1 MKVSARQGGFTP
13 IDWAVLVTILA
24 ILAAFAIPRFVSLET
39 QARTASR
46 DALAGSVRSGAAL
59 AHALWLANG
68 GTVTSVTMQGEVIE
82 MVNGYPDVATID
94 NTLVDVA
101 GYSYTVAG
109 VTGTFANTSF
119 ATCTVTYKE
128 APANGAP
135 PTITVDA
142 GSC

>member
-1 MKVSARQGGFTP
+1 MKVSARQGGFAL
-13 IDWAVLVTILA
+13 IDWAVLITILG

-68 GTVTSVTMQGEVIE
+68 GTVASVTMQGQVIE
-82 MVNGYPDVATID
+82 MVNGYPNVATID
-94 NTLVDVA
+94 NTLVDVT
-101 GYSYTVAG
+101 GYRYTVADA
-109 VTGTFANTSF
+109 TGTFANASF

-128 APANGAP
+128 ATGDGAP
-135 PTITVDA
+135 TIAVGA
-142 GSC
+142 GTC